1 MVSLRAS
8 QEKGGNGTMVT
19 EQEVE
24 AVGRTLVDPQQP
36 LQARFRALFTL
47 RGLGGPEAIAWISRT
62 FGDDSALLKH
72 ELAYCLGQMQDSRA
86 IPVLVDVL
94 RDTRQEPMVR
104 HEAGEALGAIG
115 NPEVLELLKQY
126 STDPVIEVAE
136 TCQLAVRRLEWL
148 QQHSGEPVAQGP
160 YLSVDPAPP
169 AEERDVGRLREAL
182 LDEARPL
189 FDRYRAM
196 FALRDA
202 GGEEAALALAE
213 GEEGPQGRGLRCG
226 SALFRHEIGYVL
238 GQLQHEAAVPQLAA
252 ALARTAESPMV
263 TSGPLLRQVAA
274 MPGLAVEEGMEGWSP
289 ASPLYEEYR
298 PPPLDTIRLP
308 RYVLYLLLAA
318 LLVVAVAYAIVGHLI
333 KDLAHDL
340 ADWAFGPKP
349 DQEDAPRELPESL
362 EGEDL
367 EELDLQLALA
377 WRGDEDASR
386 ASKHRLKPWL
396 VGLAAVVG
404 FLFIVFLLMLANRIW
419 CSKVRAED
427 EEYTLRTDTNVYE
440 DMDPRGND
448 LDLRLL
454 Q

>member
-1 MVSLRAS
+1 
-8 QEKGGNGTMVT
+8 MVT

-24 AVGRTLVDPQQP
+24 AVGQTLVDPGQP

-47 RGLGGPEAIAWISRT
+47 RGLGGPVAISWISRA
-62 FGDDSALLKH
+62 FDDDSALLKH
-72 ELAYCLGQMQDSRA
+72 ELAYCLGQMQDRRA
-86 IPVLVDVL
+86 IPVLLDVL

-115 NPEVLELLKQY
+115 DPEVLEILKQY
-126 STDPVIEVAE
+126 STDPVVEVAE

-148 QQHSGEPVAQGP
+148 QQHGGESAVRGP

-169 AEERDVGRLREAL
+169 AEERDLGQLREAL

-202 GGEEAALALAE
+202 GGKEAALALAE
-213 GEEGPQGRGLRCG
+213 GLRCG

-238 GQLQHEAAVPQLAA
+238 GQMQHEAAVPQLAA
-252 ALARTAESPMV
+252 ALAQPTENPMV
-263 TSGPLLRQVAA
+263 TSGPLLLRVAV
-274 MPGLAVEEGMEGWSP
+274 MPGLAAEEGMDDWSP
-289 ASPLYEEYR
+289 APPLYEEYR

-318 LLVVAVAYAIVGHLI
+318 FLVVAVAYAIVGHLI

-349 DQEDAPRELPESL
+349 DQEDAPRELPESP

-377 WRGDEDASR
+377 WRGEEDAGGGGEGAPAEAPNR
-386 ASKHRLKPWL
+386 APRRPSIAFKDPP
-396 VGLAAVVG
+396 
-404 FLFIVFLLMLANRIW
+404 
-419 CSKVRAED
+419 VRSSFWK
-427 EEYTLRTDTNVYE
+427 L
-440 DMDPRGND
+440 G
-448 LDLRLL
+448 
-454 Q
+454 